1 MKKSSALLFSL
12 LLSFGVAA
20 QTFSIVENDT
30 LYISNVPLE
39 QYTSYYIDVANTSS
53 QGLSMAW
60 ERISVDLP
68 EDWEYSLCDIGICYI
83 GIPPGAT
90 VAEDILVD
98 SVGFFGINLTPHSE
112 GSGMIQIKV
121 WDTSF
126 SQNQILLTWYFSTG
140 IVGSVEPEKQLEI
153 AVFPNP
159 VIHSLN
165 LTNWSNEFV
174 NYTLF
179 TMSGDLVKAIAT
191 NNELIQM
198 DVSSLN
204 KGIYLLAVSS
214 NKKTSYI
221 KIIKQ

>member
-1 MKKSSALLFSL
+1 MKKSSASLFSL

-39 QYTSYYIDVANTSS
+39 QYTSYYIDIANTSS

-60 ERISVDLP
+60 DRISVDLP

-112 GSGMIQIKV
+112 GNGMVQIKI
-121 WDTSF
+121 WDTLF
-126 SQNQILLTWYFSTG
+126 PEDKTLLTWYFSTG
-140 IVGSVEPEKQLEI
+140 TVGVHEADEPPVLS
-153 AVFPNP
+153 AFPNP
-159 VIHSLN
+159 VDDILYLRNDSHELVRYSLFN
-165 LTNWSNEFV
+165 QSGQLIFSENNSKVLQEFDFSGLSSGLYCLT
-174 NYTLF
+174 
-179 TMSGDLVKAIAT
+179 AT
-191 NNELIQM
+191 NKNYKTKIQ
-198 DVSSLN
+198 
-204 KGIYLLAVSS
+204 LL
-214 NKKTSYI
+214 KL
-221 KIIKQ
+221 

>member
-1 MKKSSALLFSL
+1 MKKSSASLFSL

-39 QYTSYYIDVANTSS
+39 QYSSHYIDIANTSS

-165 LTNWSNEFV
+165 LINWSNEFV
-174 NYTLF
+174 NYSLF
-179 TMSGDLVKAIAT
+179 TMSGVLVKAIAT
-191 NNELIQM
+191 NNELFQM
-198 DVSSLN
+198 DVSFLN
-204 KGIYLLAVSS
+204 EGIYLLAVSS

>member
-1 MKKSSALLFSL
+1 MKKSSASLFSL

-140 IVGSVEPEKQLEI
+140 I
-153 AVFPNP
+153 
-159 VIHSLN
+159 
-165 LTNWSNEFV
+165 
-174 NYTLF
+174 
-179 TMSGDLVKAIAT
+179 LVLPALDA
-191 NNELIQM
+191 Q
-198 DVSSLN
+198 
-204 KGIYLLAVSS
+204 
-214 NKKTSYI
+214 
-221 KIIKQ
+221 

>member
-1 MKKSSALLFSL
+1 MKKSSASLFSL

-165 LTNWSNEFV
+165 LINWSNEFV
-174 NYTLF
+174 NYSLF
-179 TMSGDLVKAIAT
+179 TMSGVLVKAIAT
-191 NNELIQM
+191 NNELFQM
-198 DVSSLN
+198 DVSFLN
-204 KGIYLLAVSS
+204 EGIYLLAVSS